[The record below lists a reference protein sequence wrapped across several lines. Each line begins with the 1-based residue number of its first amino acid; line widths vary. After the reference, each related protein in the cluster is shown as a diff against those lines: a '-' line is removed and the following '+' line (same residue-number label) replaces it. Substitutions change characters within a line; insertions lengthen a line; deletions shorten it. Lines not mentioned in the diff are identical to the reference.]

1 MVSAHTEQDSLTAR
15 TEQDSVSA
23 RNEQDFNPSR
33 PEHYAPS
40 AHNEQDTS
48 PIVIGRP
55 RDEPDTEF
63 FSYPI
68 TQSRS
73 LSNIA
78 VDDLL
83 SKYPYLSESL
93 RE

>member
-23 RNEQDFNPSR
+23 RNEQDFIPFR
-33 PEHYAPS
+33 PELYAPS

-55 RDEPDTEF
+55 RDVPVQSSSVIPLHSPDLCLRLLLMTCC
-63 FSYPI
+63 
-68 TQSRS
+68 RS
-73 LSNIA
+73 THI
-78 VDDLL
+78 
-83 SKYPYLSESL
+83 
-93 RE
+93 